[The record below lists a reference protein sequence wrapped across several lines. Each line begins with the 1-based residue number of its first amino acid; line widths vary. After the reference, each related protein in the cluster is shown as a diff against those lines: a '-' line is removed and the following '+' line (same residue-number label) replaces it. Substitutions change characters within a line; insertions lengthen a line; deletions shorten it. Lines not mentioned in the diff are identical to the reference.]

1 MADYFLVVAAFF
13 TSMVA
18 AVGGIGGGVILIA
31 LMPGLLPPA
40 AIIPVHGLVQ
50 ISSNVSRAVLGF
62 RDIAWPLA
70 LPYFAGAVVGAV
82 IGSRFISDFHWEWMP
97 LFLGAFI
104 LVTTWMPRI
113 SRAPDVPAKF
123 ALLGAVQ
130 TALSLFVG
138 ISGPMNM
145 PFLLRENLGRD
156 RTVVTHAVQMTGTH
170 VFKVVAFGLA
180 GFVFGPY
187 WMLVAGMIVAAML
200 GSYAGTRVR
209 GYVSEALFKKGLKV
223 LITLLAVRM
232 MVRVVW

>member
-1 MADYFLVVAAFF
+1 MEIMADYFLVVAAFF

-50 ISSNVSRAVLGF
+50 ISSNVSRAVLGI
-62 RDIAWPLA
+62 RDVAWPLA
-70 LPYFAGAVVGAV
+70 LQYLLGAVMGAL

-97 LFLGAFI
+97 LFLGGFI
-104 LVTTWMPRI
+104 LVTTWMPPI
-113 SRAPDVPAKF
+113 SRAPDVPARF
-123 ALLGAVQ
+123 ALLGAAQ

-170 VFKVVAFGLA
+170 VFKVAAFGLA
-180 GFVFGPY
+180 GFAFGPY
-187 WMLVAGMIVAAML
+187 LALVAGMIVAAML
-200 GSYAGTRVR
+200 GSYAGTKVR
-209 GYVSEALFKKGLKV
+209 GFVSEALFRKGLKV

-232 MVRVVW
+232 MVW